1 MKLLFRKWIR
11 LEREQMLSEVVQKF
25 EELHDDYYSQGDLKA
40 ADFVVDLVAYLQGD
54 EDGLS
59 DQSI

>member
-1 MKLLFRKWIR
+1 MKLFFRKWIQLGR
-11 LEREQMLSEVVQKF
+11 QEMLSEVIQKF
-25 EELHDDYYSQGDLKA
+25 EEMHDDYYSQGDLKA

-59 DQSI
+59 DQSV

>member
-1 MKLLFRKWIR
+1 MKIFFRKWIQVGR
-11 LEREQMLSEVVQKF
+11 QEMLSELVEKF

-40 ADFVVDLVAYLQGD
+40 ANFVVDLVAYLQGD

-59 DQSI
+59 DQSV

>member
-1 MKLLFRKWIR
+1 MKLFFAKWIE
-11 LEREQMLSEVVQKF
+11 LGREEMLSEVVGKF
-25 EELHDDYYSQGDLKA
+25 EELHDDYFSQGDLEA

-59 DQSI
+59 D

>member
-1 MKLLFRKWIR
+1 MKLFFRKWIQLGR
-11 LEREQMLSEVVQKF
+11 QEMLSEVVQKF
-25 EELHDDYYSQGDLKA
+25 EELHDDYYSQADLKA

-59 DQSI
+59 DQSV

>member
-1 MKLLFRKWIR
+1 MKMFFRKWIE
-11 LEREQMLSEVVQKF
+11 LGREEMLSEVIWKF

-59 DQSI
+59 DQSV